1 MSTPTQDEKSPQVPG
16 QPSKPRL
23 EPLLQRATGVPGLF
37 VAVYSAVGFSIYFS
51 LGVVAD
57 RGLGLTPL
65 IFLAAGLLFV
75 VTTLS
80 YVEGGAMIRE
90 RGGSSSFARHAFN
103 ELIAFIA
110 GWAILIDYLI
120 VAALAA
126 ISVPHYLEP
135 ISHNLSEAGWE
146 IGIAGA
152 VIVAACV
159 LNMLNITG
167 RSRERPL
174 AFLALAD
181 IALQLAVVV
190 VGVLAVFHPDRLTDQ
205 INLFTSPDFHDIVYA
220 SVVAMLAYAGIEA
233 ASDLAPDIN
242 VNPRDLKRIVS
253 VGALAVPL
261 VYAGMAAI
269 ALMAVPVV
277 AGPNGPETA
286 LGHRYVEAPVL
297 GIVSAYHPIWV
308 SDAMRWLVVLV
319 ATPVL
324 FWAVTTALLGVSRH
338 IYTLAI
344 NRQIPSWLGKLN
356 SRHATPQVAIAIS
369 GVIAIGLVLPTNVKL
384 LAGLY
389 AFGAML
395 AVTIAQFSILRL
407 RITQPDRPRP
417 FRVPLDVNWRGTQL
431 PLPALFG
438 GLVSALAFISVLI
451 YHETAR
457 WVGLGWMTFGLL
469 FYVIY
474 RKGFEGT
481 TLTRR
486 VTVSERALTKQV
498 AEVAFR
504 NILVPVFG
512 TKLDD
517 DIVGTAGRL
526 AAAEQEEAESGEEET
541 KLDLVYVIEVPL
553 TLPLDAE
560 LPAEIEQ
567 GARRALKRASDV
579 AEEYADVNV
588 SAEVVRARG
597 VGPGIVESARRYGSE
612 AIVVGGEPP
621 TKIKGGAKLGGI
633 GAAKPAEIG
642 AATEYVLKKAP
653 CRVLLTAPPEAA
665 PESAPESAAET
676 SIAERSPI
684 ADRD

>member
-1 MSTPTQDEKSPQVPG
+1 VSTPEQAE

-23 EPLLQRATGVPGLF
+23 EPLLQRGLGVPGLF

-75 VTTLS
+75 LTTLT
-80 YVEGGAMIRE
+80 YVEGGAMLRE

-126 ISVPHYLEP
+126 ISVPHYLAP
-135 ISHNLSEAGWE
+135 IAPDLTASGAQ
-146 IGIAGA
+146 IGVAAA

-159 LNMLNITG
+159 LNVLNITG
-167 RSRERPL
+167 RGRERPL
-174 AFLALAD
+174 AILALAD
-181 IALQLAVVV
+181 IALQLAVIV

-205 INLFTSPDFHDIVYA
+205 IHLFTSPTFRDVVYS

-233 ASDLAPDIN
+233 ASDLAPDIE
-242 VNPRDLKRIVS
+242 VRPKDLKRIVS
-253 VGALAVPL
+253 AGALTVPL

-277 AGPNGPETA
+277 AGPQGPETA
-286 LGHRYVEAPVL
+286 LGNEFVEAPVL
-297 GIVSAYHPIWV
+297 GVVSSYHPVWV
-308 SDAMRWLVVLV
+308 SDVMRWVVAVV

-356 SRHATPQVAIAIS
+356 SRHATPHVAIAIS
-369 GVIAIGLVLPTNVKL
+369 GVIAIGLVAPTDVKL
-384 LAGLY
+384 LASLY

-395 AVTIAQFSILRL
+395 AITIAQLSIIRL

-417 FRVPLDVNWRGTQL
+417 YRVPLDVSWRGAQL
-431 PLPALFG
+431 PAPAIFAAV
-438 GLVSALAFISVLI
+438 VSILAFVSVLA
-451 YHETAR
+451 YHEDAR

-469 FYVIY
+469 FYVVY
-474 RKGFEGT
+474 RKGIEGT
-481 TLTRR
+481 SLTRR
-486 VTVSERALTKQV
+486 VSVSEKALTKQV
-498 AEVAFR
+498 PDVAFR

-517 DIVGTAGRL
+517 DIVATAGRL
-526 AAAEQEEAESGEEET
+526 AAAEVEDGGSEET
-541 KLDLVYVIEVPL
+541 RLDLVYVIEVPL
-553 TLPLDAE
+553 TLPLNAQ
-560 LPAEIEQ
+560 LPPEIEAEAWRTLQ
-567 GARRALKRASDV
+567 RASDV
-579 AEEYADVNV
+579 GDEYEDVNV
-588 SAEVVRARG
+588 VPEIVRARG
-597 VGPGIVESARRYGSE
+597 VGAGIVETARRRESE
-612 AIVVGGEPP
+612 AIVIGGEPP
-621 TKIKGGAKLGGI
+621 SRIRGGATLGGI

-653 CRVLLTAPPEAA
+653 CRVLLTAPPEAPSEPA
-665 PESAPESAAET
+665 PEPAA
-676 SIAERSPI
+676 
-684 ADRD
+684 AD

>member
-1 MSTPTQDEKSPQVPG
+1 MSEPEQAE

-80 YVEGGAMIRE
+80 YVEGGAMLRE

-135 ISHNLSEAGWE
+135 ISSDLSKAGWE

-159 LNMLNITG
+159 LNTLNITG

-174 AFLALAD
+174 AILALAD
-181 IALQLAVVV
+181 IALQLAVIV
-190 VGVLAVFHPDRLTDQ
+190 VGVLAVLHPDRLTEQLD
-205 INLFTSPDFHDIVYA
+205 LFTSPDFHDIVYA
-220 SVVAMLAYAGIEA
+220 AVVAMLAYAGIEA

-242 VNPRDLKRIVS
+242 VSRRDLKRIVS

-286 LGHRYVEAPVL
+286 LGHEFVEAPVL
-297 GIVSAYHPIWV
+297 GVVSAYHPLWV
-308 SDAMRWLVVLV
+308 SDAMRWLVAIV

-356 SRHATPQVAIAIS
+356 SRHATPHVAIAIS

-395 AVTIAQFSILRL
+395 AITIAQLSILRL
-407 RITQPDRPRP
+407 RVTQPERPRP
-417 FRVPLDVNWRGTQL
+417 FRVPLDVEWRGAQL
-431 PLPALFG
+431 PLPAL
-438 GLVSALAFISVLI
+438 LAAVVSALAFLSVLA
-451 YHETAR
+451 YHDTAR

-469 FYVIY
+469 FYVVY
-474 RKGFEGT
+474 RKVFEGT
-481 TLTRR
+481 TLTKR
-486 VTVSERALTKQV
+486 VSVSEKALTKQV

-517 DIVGTAGRL
+517 DIVATAGRL
-526 AAAEQEEAESGEEET
+526 AAAEQEEAKRGEDPT
-541 KLDLVYVIEVPL
+541 RVDLVYVIEVPL
-553 TLPLDAE
+553 TLPLDAD
-560 LPAEIEQ
+560 LPTEIEE
-567 GARRALKRASDV
+567 GAQRALMRASDV
-579 AEEYADVNV
+579 AEEYEDVKV
-588 SAEVVRARG
+588 TAEVVRARG
-597 VGPGIVESARRYGSE
+597 VGAGIVEAARRYDSE
-612 AIVVGGEPP
+612 AIVIGGEPP
-621 TKIKGGAKLGGI
+621 TKIKGGARLGGI

-665 PESAPESAAET
+665 PEPAV
-676 SIAERSPI
+676 
-684 ADRD
+684 AD